1 MENKPFDTLDFL
13 LLHLGRAHHN
23 LMRRQMHTLGLCR
36 GQPPVLFALNV
47 KDGRSNSDLAE
58 FLDITPATL
67 TNKVK
72 RMEKTGL
79 VVRRRDEDDE
89 RVSRIYMTEKG
100 RNLMTELKHALAEI
114 EVAMLEGFNDS
125 EVDRLKADIH
135 KILDNI
141 ENYQSSIE

>member
-1 MENKPFDTLDFL
+1 
-13 LLHLGRAHHN
+13 
-23 LMRRQMHTLGLCR
+23 
-36 GQPPVLFALNV
+36 
-47 KDGRSNSDLAE
+47 
-58 FLDITPATL
+58 
-67 TNKVK
+67 
-72 RMEKTGL
+72 
-79 VVRRRDEDDE
+79 
-89 RVSRIYMTEKG
+89 MTEKG